1 MNCLIC
7 NKSSEKSLCDDC
19 SNKKRCKDCE
29 TLKNCNTFYSY
40 KNGRTYSSCKECFNK
55 KVRCEFCNKELNKSY
70 LRSHIKKQHLYQH
83 YNYNQHDN
91 QHYNQHTG
99 GGALRDLLPRQLS
112 RELPRQLSRELQ
124 RELPRGVSSH
134 SNNNNAEA
142 IANSPAE
149 AVANSPVGANA
160 GANANNGV
168 QSFANETNRTLI
180 VGPSFCGKTHL
191 LLNKLRLIRLED
203 PEKQIRIITRSPEQY
218 EFAELRAELCID
230 NGGVSVEENVGDLE
244 EYRGCCV
251 VFDDMLDSNQKLIDP
266 FFTRGR
272 HKSCDVYYLCQSYFD
287 APKKTVRNNSNIIIL
302 FQQTLKDVEHIHRD
316 ISGFDM
322 SYEEFKSL
330 CREAWNEKFNYL
342 LINRLEDKNGSRYRI
357 CNESNP
363 NYKIFNPQTD
373 PLSN

>member
-19 SNKKRCKDCE
+19 SSKKRCKDCE

-40 KNGRTYSSCKECFNK
+40 KNGKIYSSCIQCFNK

-70 LRSHIKKQHLYQH
+70 LRSHIKKQH
-83 YNYNQHDN
+83 YNQQYN

-99 GGALRDLLPRQLS
+99 GGALRGVLYDLLPHGYS
-112 RELPRQLSRELQ
+112 RELPHGYSRGT
-124 RELPRGVSSH
+124 PSH
-134 SNNNNAEA
+134 SSNNNNVGANAEA
-142 IANSPAE
+142 NANSPA
-149 AVANSPVGANA
+149 GANA
-160 GANANNGV
+160 EAV
-168 QSFANETNRTLI
+168 ANETNRTLI

-218 EFAELRAELCID
+218 ENID
-230 NGGVSVEENVGDLE
+230 MQGIEVEENVGDLE

>member
-19 SNKKRCKDCE
+19 SSKKRCKDCE

-40 KNGRTYSSCKECFNK
+40 KNGKTYSSCIQCFNK

-70 LRSHIKKQHLYQH
+70 LRSHIKKQH
-83 YNYNQHDN
+83 YNQQYN

-99 GGALRDLLPRQLS
+99 GGALRGVLYDLLPHGYSRQLS
-112 RELPRQLSRELQ
+112 RELPHGYSRGT
-124 RELPRGVSSH
+124 PSH
-134 SNNNNAEA
+134 SSNNNN
-142 IANSPAE
+142 
-149 AVANSPVGANA
+149 VGANA
-160 GANANNGV
+160 GAIAGAVAEANANSPAGANAKAV
-168 QSFANETNRTLI
+168 AEAVANETNRTLI

-218 EFAELRAELCID
+218 ENID
-230 NGGVSVEENVGDLE
+230 IGGASQGIEVEENVGDLE